1 MAITTHQIPDGY
13 TTGYNDQIYVVS
25 SNQVG
30 NSDFQYKFV
39 CTDDITSSSITYTV
53 PKYPV
58 TAQGIFDAKIFSK
71 KYLKHYIPNNQ
82 YGWQVCTDAF
92 RKIEVEFRE
101 YYGGNTVA
109 ASPPLTD
116 DYFIWNGVLRTKDWV
131 NYNSSDYVYTNNNVS
146 PSVLNHITL
155 NKIYRQKTFENKSL
169 FLYFLCDASPITGI
183 QIDTYDANGSF
194 IATSTIANPF
204 SIPANYTEQYVCI
217 DIGHKG
223 LSQIS
228 SGLVT
233 GAYPI
238 ITSNVVSYNISDT
251 SLINQ
256 TFYAEIDIEC
266 EPTYDVYPVHY
277 LSTTGAFETV
287 YFNKASILSER
298 AEKTYYRQNP
308 YRLVGNTYSY
318 DTFTPHERVL
328 ASAGQEALQLNTDW
342 LTEAEIAV
350 HRELYTS
357 PLVYVDFGLD
367 GLVPYK
373 VIDTE
378 VQVLKDFNQKA
389 KGWTITLEP
398 TYKNRYQN
406 G

>member
-1 MAITTHQIPDGY
+1 MAITIHQNPDGY

-131 NYNSSDYVYTNNNVS
+131 NYNQNNYLYDASNISQLVHLS
-146 PSVLNHITL
+146 RFAN
-155 NKIYRQKTFENKSL
+155 QKTFEDKSL
-169 FLYFLCDASPITGI
+169 FLYTLQANNAGI
-183 QIDTYDANGSF
+183 YGIIIQTFDANGNS
-194 IATSTIANPF
+194 IAVSTIGNPYQTH
-204 SIPANYTEQYVCI
+204 ANYTEQYVCI

-238 ITSNVVSYNISDT
+238 ITPQVASYTITDSYFDE
-251 SLINQ
+251 LIMTVQ
-256 TFYAEIDIEC
+256 IEC

-277 LSTTGAFETV
+277 LSNTGAFETV

-308 YRLVGNTYSY
+308 YRLVSNTYSY
-318 DTFTPHERVL
+318 STFTPHERVL

-373 VIDTE
+373 VTDTE
-378 VQVLKDFNQKA
+378 VQVLKDFNQKS
-389 KGWTITLEP
+389 KGWTVTLEP

>member
-1 MAITTHQIPDGY
+1 MAITVHQEPDEY
-13 TTGYNDQIYVVS
+13 TPGYNDQVYVLTS
-25 SNQVG
+25 TQIG
-30 NSDFQYKFV
+30 NADFQYKAV
-39 CTDDITSSSITYTV
+39 CTDDDTNSTITYSP

-58 TAQGIFDAKIFSK
+58 TGQGIFDAKIFSK
-71 KYLKHYIPNNQ
+71 KYIKHYIPNNQ
-82 YGWQVCTDAF
+82 YGWQVCTDAL
-92 RKIEVEFRE
+92 RKIDIEFRE

-109 ASPPLTD
+109 ASPPLVD
-116 DYFIWNGVLRTKDWV
+116 SFYVWNGVLRTKDWTSYDRD
-131 NYNSSDYVYTNNNVS
+131 NFIYTNNNSS
-146 PSVLNHITL
+146 PSVYNHKPL
-155 NKIYRQKTFENKSL
+155 NKFINMKTFEDKSL
-169 FLYFLCDASPITGI
+169 FLYFMCDTTPIGGI
-183 QIDTYDANGSF
+183 NIDTYDSDNNLIGSSV
-194 IATSTIANPF
+194 ISNPF
-204 SIPANYTEQYVCI
+204 AIPADFTEQYVCI

-238 ITSNVVSYNISDT
+238 ITPAVKSYNITDT
-251 SLINQ
+251 SFINQ
-256 TFYAEIDIEC
+256 TLFAIVNLEC

-277 LSTTGAFETV
+277 LANNGNFETV
-287 YFNKASILSER
+287 YFNKASVLSER

-308 YRLVGNTYSY
+308 YKLVGNTYTYSN
-318 DTFTPHERVL
+318 FTPHERVL

-357 PLVYVDFGLD
+357 SVVYIDFGTELI
-367 GLVPYK
+367 PYK
-373 VIDTE
+373 VIDSQVE
-378 VQVLKDFNQKA
+378 VSKDFNKKL
-389 KGWTITLEP
+389 KGWTVTLEP